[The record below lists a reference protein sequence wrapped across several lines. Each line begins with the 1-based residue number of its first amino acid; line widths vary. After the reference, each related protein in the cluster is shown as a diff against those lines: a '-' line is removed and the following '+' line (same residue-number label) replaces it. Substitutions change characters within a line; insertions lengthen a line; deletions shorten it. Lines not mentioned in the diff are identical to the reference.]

1 MRVSSDTLESL
12 RVIIT
17 PLDTDERRSMS
28 TTTHLPK
35 SIEAAASEY
44 GWTVKSADELLVALV
59 KGGKYIN
66 VHLRW
71 VSSQDSYE
79 GTVRL
84 HHADTATKHLHT
96 VAAVVEEMSK

>member
-1 MRVSSDTLESL
+1 MGGIRTMN
-12 RVIIT
+12 IT
-17 PLDTDERRSMS
+17 RDVMS

-71 VSSQDSYE
+71 VSSPDSYE